1 MNRSPWVVALA
12 AVLFASRAS
21 AGVPDAAQLDAEIAR
36 AMAATQA
43 KGLALAVI
51 DDGRVVYARSAGV
64 RNQAG
69 DPLENDTVMYGAS
82 LTKATFAWFVM
93 QLVEAGKLD
102 LDAPIANYLAK
113 PLPDYPDPK
122 EDYANWP
129 DLAGDDRWKRLTPR
143 ILLTHSSGFSN
154 FGFLEPD
161 GKLKFHFEP
170 GSRYAYSGDGIILLQ
185 FVIEKGLGLDVGAE
199 MQRRI
204 FDRFDMPRTSM
215 TWRDDFAGNLA
226 DGWRIDGTV
235 EPHDERSRTRAAGS
249 MDTTLADMSKFVAAY
264 VRGDGLSKFSH
275 AQLSKPQLKIT
286 AASQFPSLQP
296 ELPSE
301 RQISGLAAG
310 LGVITFTGPQGPG
323 FQKGGHNDST
333 GNTWVCVQRRKRC
346 VLILSNDVR
355 SEAAFPRL
363 VKFAIGETGM
373 PWAWEYGDM
382 NFWEAR

>member
-12 AVLFASRAS
+12 AAMFASRAC

-69 DPLENDTVMYGAS
+69 DPLETDTIMYGAS

-93 QLVEAGKLD
+93 QLVEEGKLD
-102 LDAPIANYLAK
+102 LDASIASYLAK
-113 PLPDYPDPK
+113 PLPDYPDPN

-170 GSRYAYSGDGIILLQ
+170 GSRYAYSGDGMILLQ

-249 MDTTLADMSKFVAAY
+249 MDTTLADMSRFVAAY
-264 VRGDGLSKFSH
+264 VRGDGLSKSSR

-296 ELPSE
+296 ELPSD
-301 RQISGLAAG
+301 RQIAGLAAG

-373 PWAWEYGDM
+373 PWEWEYGDM
-382 NFWEAR
+382 TFWEAR

>member
-1 MNRSPWVVALA
+1 MNRSHWIAGLA
-12 AVLFASRAS
+12 AALFAARAC
-21 AGVPDAAQLDAEIAR
+21 AGIPDAAQLDAEVAR

-43 KGLALAVI
+43 KGMAVAVI
-51 DDGRVVYARSAGV
+51 EDGRVVYARTAGV
-64 RNQAG
+64 RNQKG
-69 DPLENDTVMYGAS
+69 EPLEPDTIMYGAS

-93 QLVEAGKLD
+93 QLVDEGKLD
-102 LDAPIANYLAK
+102 LDAPIAKYLAK
-113 PLPDYPDPK
+113 PLPEYPDPE

-129 DLAGDDRWKRLTPR
+129 DLAGDERWKRLTPR
-143 ILLTHSSGFSN
+143 ILLTHSSGFAN

-161 GKLKFHFEP
+161 GKLRFHFEP

-204 FDRFDMPRTSM
+204 FDRFGMTRTSM
-215 TWRDDFAGNLA
+215 TWREDFAGNLA
-226 DGWRIDGTV
+226 DGWDVEGKI
-235 EPHDERSRTRAAGS
+235 EPHDERSRARAAGS
-249 MDTTLADMSKFVAAY
+249 MDTTLADMAKFVAAY
-264 VRGDGLSKFSH
+264 VRGDGLSKSSH
-275 AQLSKPQLKIT
+275 AQLLKANLKIAT
-286 AASQFPSLQP
+286 ASQFPTLQP
-296 ELPSE
+296 ELPSD
-301 RQISGLAAG
+301 RQIPGLAAG
-310 LGVITFTGPQGPG
+310 LGVITFAGPQGPG

-373 PWAWEYGDM
+373 PWAWEYGGLT
-382 NFWEAR
+382 FWDPR